1 MIKVFSNLNN
11 ISTNKL
17 VEQIDMDGI
26 FIVKSYLDE
35 LTISEIRKEVLSC
48 HNIYGS
54 DYNFGS
60 TYSIKSPFNFKQC
73 EKQVSLFK
81 ENWMKELFIA
91 YNNKISKSFCDSIY
105 STHDYKYNENLAR
118 NGYLH
123 FDRNSSLKFFIY
135 LDDVD
140 KQNGAFFIQ
149 PNSHKLGKELR
160 EKAWGKFI
168 PTPNDNLLKKVI
180 LKLFGKNF
188 SVVKNRIELDYPE
201 LYDSSKLIP
210 VEGKAGTLIVFDSDI
225 FHLGGLIEKKGL
237 ERLVLRMH
245 SYMSK

>member
-1 MIKVFSNLNN
+1 MISLISNPKGTTL
-11 ISTNKL
+11 NKL
-17 VEQIDMDGI
+17 LKTLKNEGI
-26 FIVKSYLDE
+26 FVVNSYLDKPT
-35 LTISEIRKEVLSC
+35 LSEIRNEVLNC
-48 HNIYGS
+48 HS
-54 DYNFGS
+54 TFGS
-60 TYSIKSPFNFKQC
+60 QYDFGSSYSIKSPFNFKNC

-81 ENWMKELFIA
+81 ENWIKELFIA
-91 YNNKISKSFCDSIY
+91 YNNKISKGFCDSIY
-105 STHDYKYNENLAR
+105 STHDYKFDGNIAR

-135 LDDVD
+135 LDDVN
-140 KQNGAFFIQ
+140 KENGAFFIQ

-160 EKAWGKFI
+160 EKAWGKMI
-168 PTPNDNLLKKVI
+168 PKPNDNLLKKVVK
-180 LKLFGKNF
+180 KLFGKNF